1 MNELQNFLFNLN
13 KLEELSFKKFNS
25 SDFAFVNKKLDD
37 IINDFKIKLENN
49 EIDLRN
55 KENKNIFSQ
64 IISKIEYIEQ
74 KISPKAELLDT
85 FSKYTV

>member
-37 IINDFKIKLENN
+37 IINVLKIKLENN

-85 FSKYTV
+85 FSKSTI

>member
-13 KLEELSFKKFNS
+13 KLEELNFKKFNS

>member
-37 IINDFKIKLENN
+37 IINVLKIKLENN

-85 FSKYTV
+85 FSKSTV

>member
-37 IINDFKIKLENN
+37 IINVLKIKLENN

-55 KENKNIFSQ
+55 SENKNIFSQ

-85 FSKYTV
+85 FSKSTI

>member
-1 MNELQNFLFNLN
+1 ELQNFLFNLN

-37 IINDFKIKLENN
+37 IINVLKIKLENN

-55 KENKNIFSQ
+55 SENKNIFSQ

-85 FSKYTV
+85 FSKSTV

>member
-55 KENKNIFSQ
+55 KENKIIFSQ

>member
-13 KLEELSFKKFNS
+13 KLEKLNFKKFNS

-37 IINDFKIKLENN
+37 IINVLKIKLENN

-55 KENKNIFSQ
+55 SENKNIFSQ

-85 FSKYTV
+85 FSKSTV

>member
-37 IINDFKIKLENN
+37 IINVLKIKLENN

-55 KENKNIFSQ
+55 SENKNIFSQ

-85 FSKYTV
+85 FSKSTV

>member
-37 IINDFKIKLENN
+37 IINVFKIKLENN

-64 IISKIEYIEQ
+64 IILKIEYIEQ

-85 FSKYTV
+85 FSKSTV